1 MTAETDAAGPGL
13 TLGPARIDVPSPAP
27 FRWPDGER
35 VIQFGDGALAQA
47 QALLDEG
54 YTLLTTERAAARGPE
69 LVARAGA
76 VHYVGA
82 GRVDELAA
90 ALRGAVTGE
99 LLVALGGGRVIDVAK
114 ALAAADP
121 PRRVGAVPTTLS
133 GAEMT
138 SIHRHAAGVS
148 AQTARVRPAI
158 VINDPALSASQPPAE
173 LAASAANALGHAVEG
188 PLTPMRNPAAT
199 AMAHGGARVLLDGLL
214 GDGDPARLARG
225 SMLCGYVIGSTG
237 YGLHHVLAQSL
248 VRFAGLSHGA
258 ANAIM
263 LPHSLAALAK
273 RFSQEIGQLD
283 AALGAPAVE
292 VASWM
297 CTRAGLSSLS
307 GAGAQAAALDRC
319 AAEAAE
325 RPELHL
331 TPPAASREELRE
343 LYARAF

>member
-1 MTAETDAAGPGL
+1 MTTEADTAGPGL
-13 TLGPARIDVPSPAP
+13 TLSPARIEVPSAAP
-27 FRWPDGER
+27 FRWSDGER
-35 VIQFGDGALAQA
+35 IIQFGDGALHHAPE
-47 QALLDEG
+47 LLDEG
-54 YTLLTTERAAARGPE
+54 YTLLSTERAAAGMPQ
-69 LVARAGA
+69 LLARASA
-76 VHYVGA
+76 VHHVGP

-90 ALRGAVTGE
+90 ELRSAVTGE

-114 ALAAADP
+114 AIAAADP
-121 PRRVGAVPTTLS
+121 PRRVAAIPTTLS

-138 SIHRHAAGVS
+138 SIHRHAAGVP

-214 GDGDPARLARG
+214 RDGDRARLALG
-225 SMLCGYVIGSTG
+225 SMLCGYVIGATG

-248 VRFAGLSHGA
+248 VRFAGLSHGE

-263 LPHSLAALAK
+263 LPHSLTALIK
-273 RFSQEIGQLD
+273 RFPREIAQLD
-283 AALGAPAVE
+283 AALGAPAID
-292 VASWM
+292 VARWL
-297 CTRAGLSSLS
+297 RAQAGLSSLS
-307 GAGAQAAALDRC
+307 QAGAQAAALDHC
-319 AAEAAE
+319 AAQAAE

-331 TPPAASREELRE
+331 TPPAASREELRD